1 MTGRAYF
8 GRCGSGMV
16 STYKIATLVVAGI
29 GAGVAGLASTPAR
42 AQKLSDMVGRQVQP
56 KNDKAKDRLLVESRE
71 LVYDRDK
78 NTVSAVGNVQLYYQ
92 GKVLEADKVLYDRNT
107 SRVFASGNAK
117 LTEENGQVVYGDR
130 FELTDDFRDGFIDSL
145 RVETTDQTRFAAP
158 RAERTAGDATIFE
171 KGTYTACE
179 PCKDDASKPP
189 LWQVRAKRIIHRNE
203 EQTIYYEDATL
214 EFFGVPMAYVPYFS
228 APDSTVKRKSGF
240 LPPHYVASSALGYGV
255 STPYFWALA
264 PNYDLTLTPTL
275 MTRQGVMGQVE
286 WRHRLMNG
294 SYNIKAAGVFQQDKS
309 AFLQPPLGAG
319 DREFRGSIESSGRFL
334 INNKWQWGWDL
345 AGATDKWFNQNFKTY
360 SQIAN
365 PYATSGFRESIS
377 TLFLTG
383 QGERSY
389 FDARSYYIR
398 GLSYADWQK
407 QIPVVAPIVDYDRRW
422 VNLPIGGELTLNAN
436 IASIHRQETD
446 FYSLVNANGQP
457 GRYQF
462 PVLYNGAP
470 TNIYDTCAPGRYN
483 SVDCLVRGVA
493 GSYTRAS
500 TEVAWRRTFIDPIG
514 QSWTPF
520 GSLRADVAFSSLDT
534 TGTYNQY
541 LPNFI
546 DTSGET
552 LGRLMPVAGMT
563 YRYPFVAS
571 SNWGTHV
578 VEPIAQVI
586 ARPKENLI
594 GQLPNEDAQSL
605 VYDDTN
611 LFAVN
616 KFSGYD
622 RVEGG
627 SRANVGAQYSF
638 TADKGAYIGALF
650 GQSYQIGGFNS
661 YAQSDLAHTGMDS
674 GLETS
679 RADYVGRFQF
689 SPSSNF
695 SFISRGRFNESDFAL
710 RRVELQATASI
721 DRFSASLIYA
731 RYAAQ
736 PDIGYYTR
744 REGLGTSANINLT
757 KNWYVNG
764 SVFFDLSRNAT
775 ERFYNPTSPTSNPFT
790 VSSMSMGVGYRD
802 ECTTL
807 GITYSN
813 SGKTA
818 LADGTTDRVQTLMLR
833 LELRTLGGANYN
845 YSVSGASASDGL

>member
-16 STYKIATLVVAGI
+16 ATYKITTLVVACI
-29 GAGVAGLASTPAR
+29 GAGVAGLAVTAIH
-42 AQKLSDMVGRQVQP
+42 AQTLSDVVGRQAQA
-56 KNDKAKDRLLVESRE
+56 KDGKAKDRLLVESRE

-92 GKVLEADKVLYDRNT
+92 GKVLEADKVLYDRNS

-117 LTEENGQVVYGDR
+117 LTEENGQIVYGEK

-145 RVETTDQTRFAAP
+145 RVETTDRTRFAAP
-158 RAERTAGDATIFE
+158 RAERTAGDATVFE
-171 KGTYTACE
+171 QGTYTACE
-179 PCKDDASKPP
+179 PCKDDPSKPP
-189 LWQVRAKRIIHRNE
+189 LWQVRSKRIIHRNE
-203 EQTIYYEDATL
+203 ERTIYYEGSTL
-214 EFFGVPMAYVPYFS
+214 EFYGVPMAYIPYFS
-228 APDSTVKRKSGF
+228 APDNTVKRKSGF
-240 LPPHYVASSALGYGV
+240 LPPHYVASSALGYGL
-255 STPYFWALA
+255 STPYFWAIA
-264 PNYDLTLTPTL
+264 PNYDLTVTPTF

-294 SYNIKAAGVFQQDKS
+294 SYNIKATGIFQQDKS
-309 AFLQPPLGAG
+309 AFLQPPFGAG

-334 INNKWQWGWDL
+334 INNKWQWGWDIS
-345 AGATDKWFNQNFKTY
+345 GATDKWFDQNYKNW
-360 SQIAN
+360 SQIGN
-365 PYATSGFRESIS
+365 PLALSGFRESIS
-377 TLFLTG
+377 TLYLTG

-389 FDARSYYIR
+389 FDARGYYIR

-407 QIPVVAPIVDYDRRW
+407 QIPTVAPLVDYDRRF
-422 VNLPIGGELTLNAN
+422 VNLPIGGELALNAN
-436 IASIHRQETD
+436 LASIQRAETD
-446 FYSLVNANGQP
+446 FFSLVNAAGQP

-462 PVLYNGAP
+462 PVLYSGGTA
-470 TNIYDTCAPGRYN
+470 NIYDTCAPGRYN
-483 SVDCLVRGVA
+483 RIDCLVRGVA
-493 GSYTRAS
+493 GSYTRAT

-520 GSLRADVAFSSLDT
+520 GSVRGDLAFSSLDT
-534 TGTYNQY
+534 NGAFNQY

-546 DTSGET
+546 DTSGEV
-552 LGRLMPVAGMT
+552 LGRVMPVAGLT
-563 YRYPFVAS
+563 YRYPFVAPTAH
-571 SNWGTHV
+571 GTHV
-578 VEPIAQVI
+578 IEPIGQII
-586 ARPKENLI
+586 ARPQESLI
-594 GQLPNEDAQSL
+594 GKLPNEDAQSL

-627 SRANVGAQYSF
+627 TRANVGAQYSY
-638 TADKGAYIGALF
+638 TAPQGAYVGALF
-650 GQSYQIGGFNS
+650 GQSYQIGGYNS
-661 YAQSDLAHTGMDS
+661 YAQRDLAHTGMDS

-679 RADYVGRFQF
+679 RADYVGRLQF
-689 SPSSNF
+689 TPNRNF

-721 DRFSASLIYA
+721 EQFSTSLIYA

-736 PDIGYYTR
+736 PDLGYFTR
-744 REGLGTSANINLT
+744 REGLGTAANINLT

-764 SVFFDLSRNAT
+764 SVFFDLSRNAA
-775 ERFYNPTSPTSNPFT
+775 ERFYNPTSATSNPFT
-790 VSSMSMGVGYRD
+790 VSSMSIGAGYRD

-813 SGKTA
+813 SGKTT
-818 LADGTTDRVQTLMLR
+818 LADGTKDSVQTIMLR

-845 YSVSGASASDGL
+845 YNVSGASGSDGL